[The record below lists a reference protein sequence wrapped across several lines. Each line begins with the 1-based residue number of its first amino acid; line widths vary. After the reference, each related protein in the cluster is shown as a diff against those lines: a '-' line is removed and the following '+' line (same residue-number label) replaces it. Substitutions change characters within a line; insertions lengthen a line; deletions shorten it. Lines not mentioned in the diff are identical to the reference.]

1 MLPLILAL
9 LLAAKPALPR
19 SSTNGRY
26 SATAY
31 SIAGQTAS
39 GDPTHRGR
47 VAADPRFL
55 PLGSRIQITGAGIYS
70 GEYVVGDTGPKV
82 RGRRLDLFIPNRRE
96 ARRFGRRMVH
106 VRVIATGR
114 RD

>member
-9 LLAAKPALPR
+9 LLAAIPAQPR
-19 SSTNGRY
+19 GSANGRY

-39 GDPTHRGR
+39 GDPTHRRR
-47 VAADPRFL
+47 VAADPRVL
-55 PLGSRIQITGAGIYS
+55 PLGSRIQINGAGIYS
-70 GEYVVGDTGPKV
+70 GEYVVSDTGPRV
-82 RGRRLDLFIPNRRE
+82 RGRKLDLFIPNRRE
-96 ARRFGRRMVH
+96 AKRFGRRIVH